1 MTTNKKLVNIEILEP
16 FIDENSEI
24 KKEALKELLK
34 TGIFDEIIENF
45 EKQKKIFEHIK
56 KLKIESSNIN
66 SNFGI
71 EYDDSWEIYFNK
83 KKDEKINQLCEY
95 YKLFNIFDNII
106 DDIKDIK
113 RKPNQIIQDIKN
125 SKTINDLNN
134 INTYEILKN
143 SKIEFIQL
151 LNNYIQE
158 IENFQ
163 IGSIEFSKREELIEF
178 SKREESTQ
186 SRSWYYLNSMN
197 NLKLIQDVIFIKY
210 RYPYVYIIKTNNR
223 FFIID
228 ASTNYIV
235 LSHQYNEKIIDISI
249 GVNSV
254 QIISYGNK
262 SAFWKIINGSWKF
275 DSTINNYEGRYTQL
289 KIQNTGYF
297 ELNNYNLYK
306 NGNIIEKDLK
316 CDLLEYCGDYCLC
329 RKKE

>member
-56 KLKIESSNIN
+56 KLRIESSNIN
-66 SNFGI
+66 SNSGI
-71 EYDDSWEIYFNK
+71 EYNDSWEIYFNK
-83 KKDEKINQLCEY
+83 KKDEKMNQLCEY
-95 YKLFNIFDNII
+95 MKLFNIVDNII

-113 RKPNQIIQDIKN
+113 KKPNEIIQDIKN
-125 SKTINDLNN
+125 SKTINDLDN
-134 INTYEILKN
+134 INPYEILKN

-151 LNNYIQE
+151 LNKHIQE

-163 IGSIEFSKREELIEF
+163 IGSIEF

-197 NLKLIQDVIFIKY
+197 NLKLIQDVILIKY

-249 GVNSV
+249 GVDSV

-262 SAFWKIINGSWKF
+262 SDFWKIINGSWKF

-297 ELNNYNLYK
+297 ELSNYNLYK

-316 CDLLEYCGDYCLC
+316 FDLLECCGDYCLC